1 MTVTH
6 RGVDRV
12 DKERAYLLHHRSYSE
27 TSLICYFFTR
37 DHGIVHILIKGA
49 RRPRGG
55 YPLLQPTLELLVSWS
70 GKSELKTLRGL
81 EAHKRHLIHQ
91 GDELILLLY
100 VAELLMKLLKPHDSH
115 PQLYDAYD
123 SFLTNQANRPHEK
136 NIRLFEH
143 RMFAEL
149 GYGLCYDKDYKNG
162 KSIAATTRYIYDPM
176 HGFTQTSKAT
186 SDSFL
191 GSEILAMKELNH
203 PKVLLA
209 AKRLSRLI
217 LHHLLDD
224 RPLISRQLF
233 SYKNHSIAKN
243 KLKSSYGN

>member
-1 MTVTH
+1 MTISH
-6 RGVDRV
+6 KGVDRA
-12 DKERAYLLHHRSYSE
+12 DKERAYLLHHRPYSE

-37 DHGIVHILIKGA
+37 NHGIVHILIKGA
-49 RRPRGG
+49 RRPRGS

-70 GKSELKTLRGL
+70 GKSDLKTLRGL
-81 EAHKRHLIHQ
+81 EANKRHLIYQ
-91 GDELILLLY
+91 GEELMLLLY
-100 VAELLMKLLKPHDSH
+100 VTELLMKLLKPQDSH

-123 SFLTNQANRPHEK
+123 SFLTSQANRPQEK

-162 KSIAATTRYIYDPM
+162 KSISATTRYVYEPM
-176 HGFTQTSKAT
+176 HGFTQTSQ
-186 SDSFL
+186 SIGDNFL

-209 AKRLSRLI
+209 AKKLSRLI
-217 LHHLLDD
+217 LHHLLDSK
-224 RPLISRQLF
+224 PLISRQLF
-233 SYKNHSIAKN
+233 SYKNFLYAAEKN
-243 KLKSSYGN
+243 KSSYGN